1 MYIVHTQ
8 THTPPEIRKQSQEYP
23 FLQRSILLCYVVV
36 TKGRQTNWNSRSS
49 LWWSLSWAM
58 EQRSKNWNRCSGMVS
73 IYFPNILEMILKG
86 FWHWWKWM
94 DQRGGGFPGIESQ
107 TQKYLSKLWNP
118 MPSHKLNWHV
128 HTCCLLFQ
136 SSCIIIIGGKASLPP
151 SSGPSKKTWTWKG
164 DIFCQHLAFRGEG
177 STAL

>member
-1 MYIVHTQ
+1 MYIVHTHTHTY
-8 THTPPEIRKQSQEYP
+8 THTPPDIRKQSQEYS

-73 IYFPNILEMILKG
+73 IYFPNILEMFSKG

-94 DQRGGGFPGIESQ
+94 DKRGGGFPGIESQ

-118 MPSHKLNWHV
+118 TPSHKLNWHV
-128 HTCCLLFQ
+128 HFIVIVSTKSYHHHRWQSISSTFFRTLKENMDLKRWYFLPTPGFQ
-136 SSCIIIIGGKASLPP
+136 R
-151 SSGPSKKTWTWKG
+151 W
-164 DIFCQHLAFRGEG
+164 R
-177 STAL
+177 